1 MNLKNQKR
9 MAAKLMG
16 CGVHRV
22 WIDPNKTEDLEDAIT
37 RADIR
42 TAIASG
48 TIRKMQKKGIS
59 RGRTRYAQAQRSK
72 GRRRGQGS
80 RKGAQRAR
88 MPKKQAWI
96 HVIRPIRARL
106 RQLKAEG
113 KINETTYRRFYLQ
126 AKGGMF
132 KNKTD
137 LEFHMR
143 SSGHLKEVA
152 K

>member
-1 MNLKNQKR
+1 LNLKNQKR
-9 MAAKLMG
+9 MAARLMG
-16 CGVHRV
+16 CGIHRV

-48 TIRKMQKKGIS
+48 TIRKMQKKGVS
-59 RGRTRYAQAQRSK
+59 RGRTRHAHAQRAA
-72 GRRRGQGS
+72 GRRRGHGS
-80 RKGAQRAR
+80 RKGGKRAR
-88 MPKKQAWI
+88 LPKKQAWI
-96 HVIRPIRARL
+96 KVIRPIRERL
-106 RQLKAEG
+106 VQLKAEG
-113 KINETTYRRFYLQ
+113 RIDQTTYRRFYMQ

-132 KNKTD
+132 KNKAD

>member
-1 MNLKNQKR
+1 MNLRNQKR
-9 MAAKLMG
+9 MAARLLG
-16 CGVHRV
+16 CGVNRV
-22 WIDPNKTEDLEDAIT
+22 WIDPNKLEDLEDAIT

-48 TIRKMQKKGIS
+48 TIKKLQINGIS
-59 RGRTRYAQAQRSK
+59 RGRTRYARAQRLK

-80 RKGAQRAR
+80 RKGTKNAR
-88 MPKKQAWI
+88 TPKKAAWI
-96 HVIRPIRARL
+96 GVVRPIRQRL
-106 RQLKAEG
+106 REMKADG
-113 KINETTYRRFYLQ
+113 RIDETTYRKFYLQ
-126 AKGGMF
+126 TKGGMF

-143 SSGHLKEVA
+143 SSGHLKEAA